1 MNKDKKHGQEVVDHP
16 AHYQPR
22 ASIAKQQYI
31 IDRINKRGHIEAID
45 IIDAWNLNFNLGSA
59 IKYILRC
66 GQKDD
71 EITELEKTDWYVKD
85 EIELRKAER
94 EI

>member
-1 MNKDKKHGQEVVDHP
+1 
-16 AHYQPR
+16 
-22 ASIAKQQYI
+22 
-31 IDRINKRGHIEAID
+31 
-45 IIDAWNLNFNLGSA
+45 LNFNLGSA